1 MKAPKTQREK
11 GQHERRGDEIYDRV
25 VAPRLEE
32 EGLGKFVLMEAGG
45 GAASSEAARVGLRV
59 T

>member
-11 GQHERRGDEIYDRV
+11 DEYERRGDEIYDRV
-25 VAPRLEE
+25 VAPRSKEE
-32 EGLGKFVLMEAGG
+32 DLGKFVPMEAGG
-45 GAASSEAARVGLRV
+45 AANSEATRVGLRV